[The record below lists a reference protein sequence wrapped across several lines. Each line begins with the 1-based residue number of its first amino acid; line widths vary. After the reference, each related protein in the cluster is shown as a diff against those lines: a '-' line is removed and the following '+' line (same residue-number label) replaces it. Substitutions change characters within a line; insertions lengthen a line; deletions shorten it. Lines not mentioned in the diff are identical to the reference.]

1 MVHQFY
7 VQLSKEVP
15 GGGGGE
21 VRGAFEQV
29 LTAYIVTQFYFIGLR
44 PSLSKGFI
52 FPSPFSPF
60 S

>member
-21 VRGAFEQV
+21 VQGAFEQV
-29 LTAYIVTQFYFIGLR
+29 LTTYIVHAILFYWIMA
-44 PSLSKGFI
+44 
-52 FPSPFSPF
+52 
-60 S
+60 

>member
-7 VQLSKEVP
+7 VQLREE

-29 LTAYIVTQFYFIGLR
+29 LTAYIVHAILFYWITA
-44 PSLSKGFI
+44 
-52 FPSPFSPF
+52 
-60 S
+60 

>member
-29 LTAYIVTQFYFIGLR
+29 LTTYIVHAILFYWIMA
-44 PSLSKGFI
+44 
-52 FPSPFSPF
+52 
-60 S
+60 